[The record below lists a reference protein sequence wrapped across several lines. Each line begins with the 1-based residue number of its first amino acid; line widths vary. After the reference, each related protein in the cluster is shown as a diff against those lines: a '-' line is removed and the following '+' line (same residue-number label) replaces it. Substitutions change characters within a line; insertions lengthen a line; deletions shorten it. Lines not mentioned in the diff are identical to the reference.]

1 MTQADSP
8 IARRAHKVIEPLHQ
22 FVYFVPEAGQ
32 RYEALGISGAMR
44 GYFASRSAPLGL
56 VPVEVVTSTFYNFA
70 PARVAKA
77 IPSVW
82 ESTTPQLVIDARFA
96 AADAAMQRLL
106 PDDIGSDAMAEA
118 AKLART
124 AAENAGIEGRPLYA
138 GHARLAWP
146 EPPHLQLWHAATL
159 LREHRG
165 DGHIAALVLAGLDG
179 LDAALTYVA
188 QGGSMGNDLMR
199 STRGY
204 TEEEWAAGKDALRRR
219 GLFDDE
225 DNLTDAGRALRQT
238 IEAQTDAAARA
249 PYDALGDDA
258 TQRLIELLTPWAK
271 SVNKQLFG

>member
-1 MTQADSP
+1 MYA
-8 IARRAHKVIEPLHQ
+8 ALRA
-22 FVYFVPEAGQ
+22 
-32 RYEALGISGAMR
+32 
-44 GYFASRSAPLGL
+44 
-56 VPVEVVTSTFYNFA
+56 VPVPGDV
-70 PARVAKA
+70 
-77 IPSVW
+77 
-82 ESTTPQLVIDARFA
+82 
-96 AADAAMQRLL
+96 M
-106 PDDIGSDAMAEA
+106 
-118 AKLART
+118 
-124 AAENAGIEGRPLYA
+124 
-138 GHARLAWP
+138 ARLF
-146 EPPHLQLWHAATL
+146 HAGSL

-225 DNLTDAGRALRQT
+225 DNLTEAGRALRQT

-258 TQRLIELLTPWAK
+258 TQRLIDLLTPWAK